1 VGKHIPT
8 DSNRPPTDLPLLPNG
23 RYLGGGSVGAP
34 FTFGCVMSRDDEA
47 KQLYD
52 WAQTGTV
59 VEIVSSEF
67 APQSQLARTAFSDL
81 VNSKA

>member
-1 VGKHIPT
+1 
-8 DSNRPPTDLPLLPNG
+8 
-23 RYLGGGSVGAP
+23 
-34 FTFGCVMSRDDEA
+34 MSRDDEA

-67 APQSQLARTAFSDL
+67 APQSPLARAAFAEL
-81 VNSKA
+81 VNNKA